1 MKNLIPGKRYFFY
14 QKSPYDE
21 YSFRANFKEITLLQT
36 LIVDSVETEPSSKT
50 KICIPVSWI
59 TKAESL
65 EEIIGDSKLPLNVIR
80 LIDQYL

>member
-21 YSFRANFKEITLLQT
+21 YSFRANFKEIIGET
-36 LIVDSVETEPSSKT
+36 LIIDSSETEPSPITEVS
-50 KICIPVSWI
+50 IPVSWI

-65 EEIIGDSKLPLNVIR
+65 EEIIGDSKLPLDVIR
-80 LIDQYL
+80 LIGQYL